1 MNKHA
6 PKSFLRA
13 VYHTVFSHFFK
24 KIWALEATVQELEQY
39 VCDCECLTEKKQLQ
53 VLALTAQLQQSTSHN
68 RSLGT
73 ELHITNLQLQA
84 HRNLLQFNREHYLN
98 LLHNCLVGL
107 IYEDAPLATLGQKDY
122 DPTLRE
128 YGWDWPS
135 KAHTMIGSKR
145 LTNVRQLVESAL
157 GNKVPGDL
165 IETGVWRG
173 GACIMMRAVLA
184 AYGIHDRKVWLA
196 DSFCGL
202 PAPDVENYPLDK
214 DETFHQYDEL
224 AVTMEAVQE
233 NFRRYGLL
241 DDQVKFLKGWFK
253 DTLPQAPIERI
264 AVLRLDGDLYES
276 TIQPLDALYDK
287 VSDNGFIIVDD
298 YHVVKGCRHAVH
310 DFWAKRGLSPELQE
324 IDGVGVFWKKAAC
337 TASGNTNQE

>member
-1 MNKHA
+1 M
-6 PKSFLRA
+6 
-13 VYHTVFSHFFK
+13 
-24 KIWALEATVQELEQY
+24 
-39 VCDCECLTEKKQLQ
+39 DCECLVEQIHEK
-53 VLALTAQLQQSTSHN
+53 VLALIEQNKTLNTQA
-68 RSLGT
+68 
-73 ELHITNLQLQA
+73 HISELQLQA
-84 HRNLLQFNREHYLN
+84 HRNQLYFNREHYLS

-107 IYEDAPLATLGQKDY
+107 IYEDAPLTALGQKNY

-145 LTNVRQLVESAL
+145 LTNVRQLVESVL
-157 GNKVPGDL
+157 GNNVPGDL

-184 AYGIHDRKVWLA
+184 AYGVCDRKVWLA

-202 PAPDVENYPLDK
+202 PAPDTENYPQDSG
-214 DETFHQYDEL
+214 ETFHEYEAL
-224 AVTMEAVQE
+224 AVSLETVQD

-241 DDQVKFLKGWFK
+241 DDQVVFLQGWFK

-276 TIQPLDALYDK
+276 TIQPLEALYDK
-287 VSDNGFIIVDD
+287 VSDNGFVIVDD
-298 YHVVKGCRHAVH
+298 YHVVNGCKQAVH
-310 DFWAKRGLSPELQE
+310 DFLTRRGLNPELRE

-337 TASGNTNQE
+337 AQQEIQPGNK